1 MGEHERWVVEQSTE
15 GLNVPVE
22 KALGV
27 FSPDEMVVKWCGGL
41 KYNDGVA
48 VGWESSGLADS
59 ESDVAK
65 YRGVDDED
73 DYLLVRAAMGDE
85 DRKGDVIV
93 PSGWVLDGY
102 RQNPVILWAHDR
114 TLPPIGRSHRVWTDE
129 KGLIAEVEFAQ
140 TKLAQDVAGLY
151 RTGFMRNVVKVE
163 IGKERNE
170 QFKLGVYTML
180 AGAAIALFGLL
191 IGDVGGTLVALF
203 GLAIIGGIVNWR
215 RRFFS
220 PFFVVVIT
228 TSSQPELFV
237 RTQDAEFAVRVQNA
251 INDAWASAP

>member
-1 MGEHERWVVEQSTE
+1 MVFLLFAIGDGRMDIRAVGEHELWVVEKSTE

-22 KALGV
+22 KVLGM

-151 RTGFMRNVVKVE
+151 RTGFMRGVSVGFLPLEVETRQASHGRRAYKYVRQELLEISAVPVPMHSGALSKKELNGVLRLDDADVAVLSGVVRELKGGME
-163 IGKERNE
+163 W
-170 QFKLGVYTML
+170 
-180 AGAAIALFGLL
+180 LL
-191 IGDVGGTLVALF
+191 D
-203 GLAIIGGIVNWR
+203 
-215 RRFFS
+215 
-220 PFFVVVIT
+220 
-228 TSSQPELFV
+228 
-237 RTQDAEFAVRVQNA
+237 
-251 INDAWASAP
+251 